1 MARKNI
7 ATATNNVTNNVTNN
21 TTMRGEN
28 TMNVNTEATVV
39 TLTKGN
45 NTVDFVQFHEGTVM
59 YIVNKV
65 PTMLPTDI
73 AVATIKMYI
82 KDGWKKMVKNGEEP
96 KIYAPKEP
104 KVYAPKIPKVEKTAE
119 EKKAERD
126 QKLTTKYGDI
136 EVRRAYVQ
144 KRNAIWAEES
154 AKIAEAVKNGEMKR
168 LRKDE
173 WKKLMNE
180 RVNARLSA

>member
-1 MARKNI
+1 MAKKNI
-7 ATATNNVTNNVTNN
+7 NDINNN

-28 TMNVNTEATVV
+28 TMNVNTTATVV
-39 TLTKGN
+39 TLTKDDI
-45 NTVDFVQFHEGTVM
+45 TVDFVQFQKGTVI

-65 PTMLPTDI
+65 PTMLPTATAI
-73 AVATIKMYI
+73 ATIKQYL
-82 KDGWKKMVKNGEEP
+82 KDGWSKVVNPADEKL
-96 KIYAPKEP
+96 YAPKEP
-104 KVYAPKIPKVEKTAE
+104 KTAE
-119 EKKAERD
+119 EKKAEREA
-126 QKLTTKYGDI
+126 KLTEKYGDL
-136 EVRRAYVQ
+136 ETRRAYIQ

-173 WKKLMNE
+173 WKALMNE